1 MLFLQQLING
11 LTIGSVYALVALGFS
26 LIYGV
31 LGLIHFAHGDVYM
44 FGAFIAFTLMV
55 ILKASFWSVVI
66 FTMLAT
72 ALLGIIIDQSAYRP
86 LRKVPV
92 AAQLVVSLAVGISL
106 RNIVMLVWGSR
117 TRPFP
122 FIFGSGVIWVGDFPI
137 SILQVI
143 IPLTAIV
150 ITILVQMI
158 LRYSRIGRAIRATSL
173 DLEMS
178 SLCAV
183 NPERIAMFVFA
194 VGSLL
199 GGVAAI
205 LVGMYY
211 GTISFDMGMSMTVKG
226 FVAALLGGL
235 GSLSGA
241 LLGGIILGLAE
252 GLAQAYVSTAY
263 KDAIS
268 LIILIGVLLLRPEGL
283 LNVSTERAG

>member
-1 MLFLQQLING
+1 VLFLQQLING

-122 FIFGSGVIWVGDFPI
+122 FIFGSGVIWIGDFPI

-150 ITILVQMI
+150 ITIFVQMI

-252 GLAQAYVSTAY
+252 GLAQAYISTAY
-263 KDAIS
+263 KDAVS

>member
-122 FIFGSGVIWVGDFPI
+122 FIFGSGVIWIGDFPI

-150 ITILVQMI
+150 ITIFVQMI

-183 NPERIAMFVFA
+183 NPERIAMIVFA

-252 GLAQAYVSTAY
+252 GLAQAYISTAY
-263 KDAIS
+263 KDAVS

>member
-55 ILKASFWSVVI
+55 ILKSSFWSVVI

-106 RNIVMLVWGSR
+106 RNVVMLIWGSR

-137 SILQVI
+137 SILQAV

-150 ITILVQMI
+150 ITILVQMV
-158 LRYSRIGRAIRATSL
+158 LRYSRVGKAIRATSL

-252 GLAQAYVSTAY
+252 GLAQAYISTAY

>member
-1 MLFLQQLING
+1 
-11 LTIGSVYALVALGFS
+11 
-26 LIYGV
+26 
-31 LGLIHFAHGDVYM
+31 
-44 FGAFIAFTLMV
+44 
-55 ILKASFWSVVI
+55 
-66 FTMLAT
+66 
-72 ALLGIIIDQSAYRP
+72 
-86 LRKVPV
+86 
-92 AAQLVVSLAVGISL
+92 
-106 RNIVMLVWGSR
+106 
-117 TRPFP
+117 
-122 FIFGSGVIWVGDFPI
+122 
-137 SILQVI
+137 
-143 IPLTAIV
+143 
-150 ITILVQMI
+150 
-158 LRYSRIGRAIRATSL
+158 
-173 DLEMS
+173 LEMS

-226 FVAALLGGL
+226 FVAGLLGGL

-252 GLAQAYVSTAY
+252 GLAQAYISTAY
-263 KDAIS
+263 KDAVS